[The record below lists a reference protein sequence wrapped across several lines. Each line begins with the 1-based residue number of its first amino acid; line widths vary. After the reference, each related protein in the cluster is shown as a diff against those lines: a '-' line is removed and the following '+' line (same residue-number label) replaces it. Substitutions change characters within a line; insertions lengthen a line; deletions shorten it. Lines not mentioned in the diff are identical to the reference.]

1 MSKTDQKFGKFL
13 IGILFGDKKKLEYEM
28 VGLSEEHLERKQEL
42 KTIIN
47 KHLKAAEKLS
57 MDEALESI
65 TEKKKKI
72 KPKKSVNRRLGT
84 ILYPPERAKKFE
96 TFLKEESSQLKNL
109 EELENH
115 DISNGIKTEDLRFM
129 NTKPFRGGSEKSKN
143 IEPVPQNNWEKPT
156 LCDENPDDL
165 NDFINF
171 SQLPNKYYHH
181 WHFLKEKVDFYQ
193 KRLKKFYK
201 TLNKLAMQR
210 IQMERENLKPLNLN
224 PNDEYFHRNPSFN
237 TFQNQVHLSKRGEPD
252 DLYNPNEQSYY
263 SSRKHQNRNNSPY
276 YDN

>member
-13 IGILFGDKKKLEYEM
+13 IGILFGDKKKQEYER

-65 TEKKKKI
+65 TEKSNKI

-84 ILYPPERAKKFE
+84 ILYPPERALKFE
-96 TFLKEESSQLKNL
+96 TILKEESSQLKNL
-109 EELENH
+109 EELENQN
-115 DISNGIKTEDLRFM
+115 ISNGIKTEDLRYM
-129 NTKPFRGGSEKSKN
+129 RTKPNRRGSENSQN
-143 IEPVPQNNWEKPT
+143 IEPVPQNLWEKPT
-156 LCDENPDDL
+156 LCDESPDDL
-165 NDFINF
+165 NDFLNF
-171 SQLPNKYYHH
+171 AHLPKKYFHH
-181 WHFLKEKVDFYQ
+181 WRFLKEKVEFYQ

-201 TLNKLAMQR
+201 TLNKLAMER
-210 IQMERENLKPLNLN
+210 IKKERENLKPFDLN
-224 PNDEYFHRNPSFN
+224 PNNEYFHRNPSIN

-252 DLYNPNEQSYY
+252 DLFNQNEQSYF
-263 SSRKHQNRNNSPY
+263 SSRKHFNRNNSPY
-276 YDN
+276 YEN